1 LYLKRMEL
9 FGFKS
14 FADKSELGLTP
25 GIAAVIGPNGCGKS
39 NLVDAVRWALGE
51 QSVKSLRGTKME
63 EIIFSGSDSRKAL
76 NFAEVSLTFDGA
88 GPFLNLDYDE
98 ITITR
103 RLFRNGDSEYYINKS
118 PCRLKDITEMFMDT
132 GLGKDLYSVIG
143 QGRVDE
149 IINSRPEERRELFEE
164 AAGIL
169 KYKLRKKEAR
179 RRLDET
185 KDNLIRVQ
193 DLIYE
198 LTTQVE
204 PLQEQ
209 AEITKQYRLLQQ
221 QIEREEKKLLSFQL
235 RKTRDDLAK
244 VNRQLESVNDALLV
258 TSAQEGQQ
266 VKELQDLKNK
276 LLDQQKARKEE
287 EQNYN
292 QLVRTHE
299 QFESELKLLSE
310 RENHIKGQLEQN
322 QRRIAHLEQL
332 VIDFQAQK
340 EQAGKDL
347 EKKKEEL
354 EDLNA
359 GLEQSRSALTLH
371 EQSQLAQ
378 EAEKMQE
385 EIYKA
390 GARKDAAEIALHE
403 SRKRLDRIAG
413 QKNDLDLEN
422 QSLFAKLKTCASNRE
437 ELEAKN
443 SSLLSLLEKVQ
454 QQQQTE
460 MEKEEHSKS
469 DLERGFAAVNK
480 LKETLQG
487 VKSRL
492 QLLEEQDSALTGY
505 YRGVREVLQA
515 RAGLP
520 GIVGTVADLIRV
532 EGPHIQAV
540 ETALGGSLQYLVAES
555 EKAVQD
561 AIRYLKERSRG
572 WATFLPLDILHQAAD
587 PLERYPGWRSLS
599 GVIGKASEL
608 VSTDQAYRK
617 AVNYLLSPVLVCR
630 SLEDALNAAR
640 FVKHSC
646 RIVTLEGEMINPGG
660 VIRGG
665 SLPTRNAGMPLG
677 RRKEIEELTEKKT
690 TYLKELAAAEN
701 DLEQLKRSLT
711 EQQKLVAA
719 KTNGIS
725 DVTDQQRFL
734 LKDLEKLQLEESS
747 LQQRVDANSAMLK
760 SIEEEESEIASRQK
774 DLHTEIETCLAEV
787 KIKGNNLASIKEDYR
802 QYLLHKEELEEKVT
816 DLLVRISS
824 CREQH
829 EALAARIADLDL
841 NSNKPAAEKSEIE
854 IEYEKHQRE
863 LTENETKKRE
873 INIEIEAINE
883 KKATSMLDL
892 DRKNNLVSKLEA
904 ELIEF
909 EEEGRLR
916 QGRINRQEKRE
927 RQLSL
932 EQTKLDTEVSYQEL
946 HFREL
951 FQTLEL
957 VDPGTDFE
965 PEGCKQIVDNLR
977 EDTEALGEVN
987 LGAVEELARLQD
999 RINFLTEQKDD
1010 LHKGE
1015 NSLKKVLA
1023 EIDQRMEF
1031 YFEEAFQQINE
1042 NFKQTYSELFEGGQ
1056 VFLKLN
1062 DQENILEAGI
1072 EISAQPPGKRLQ
1084 NINLLSAGEK
1094 VLTAIALVFAILR
1107 YKPAPFY
1114 LLDEVESTLDD
1125 ANLAR
1130 FTKFLKQNARQA
1142 QFIMITHRRR
1152 TMEEAGVLYGVT
1164 MPEPGVSKLMSLKL
1178 EECLVGGENSFK

>member
-266 VKELQDLKNK
+266 VKELQDLKNN

-561 AIRYLKERSRG
+561 AIRYLKERNRG

-677 RRKEIEELTEKKT
+677 RRKEIEELTEKRRPT
-690 TYLKELAAAEN
+690 LKN
-701 DLEQLKRSLT
+701 WRQLKT
-711 EQQKLVAA
+711 
-719 KTNGIS
+719 I
-725 DVTDQQRFL
+725 
-734 LKDLEKLQLEESS
+734 
-747 LQQRVDANSAMLK
+747 
-760 SIEEEESEIASRQK
+760 
-774 DLHTEIETCLAEV
+774 
-787 KIKGNNLASIKEDYR
+787 
-802 QYLLHKEELEEKVT
+802 
-816 DLLVRISS
+816 
-824 CREQH
+824 
-829 EALAARIADLDL
+829 
-841 NSNKPAAEKSEIE
+841 
-854 IEYEKHQRE
+854 
-863 LTENETKKRE
+863 
-873 INIEIEAINE
+873 
-883 KKATSMLDL
+883 
-892 DRKNNLVSKLEA
+892 
-904 ELIEF
+904 
-909 EEEGRLR
+909 
-916 QGRINRQEKRE
+916 
-927 RQLSL
+927 
-932 EQTKLDTEVSYQEL
+932 
-946 HFREL
+946 
-951 FQTLEL
+951 
-957 VDPGTDFE
+957 
-965 PEGCKQIVDNLR
+965 
-977 EDTEALGEVN
+977 
-987 LGAVEELARLQD
+987 
-999 RINFLTEQKDD
+999 
-1010 LHKGE
+1010 
-1015 NSLKKVLA
+1015 
-1023 EIDQRMEF
+1023 
-1031 YFEEAFQQINE
+1031 
-1042 NFKQTYSELFEGGQ
+1042 
-1056 VFLKLN
+1056 
-1062 DQENILEAGI
+1062 
-1072 EISAQPPGKRLQ
+1072 
-1084 NINLLSAGEK
+1084 
-1094 VLTAIALVFAILR
+1094 
-1107 YKPAPFY
+1107 
-1114 LLDEVESTLDD
+1114 
-1125 ANLAR
+1125 
-1130 FTKFLKQNARQA
+1130 
-1142 QFIMITHRRR
+1142 
-1152 TMEEAGVLYGVT
+1152 
-1164 MPEPGVSKLMSLKL
+1164 
-1178 EECLVGGENSFK
+1178 

>member
-1 LYLKRMEL
+1 MYLKRLEL

-14 FADKSELGLTP
+14 FADKSEIGLTP

-51 QSVKSLRGTKME
+51 QSVKSLRGTRME

-88 GPFLNLDYDE
+88 GSFLNLDYDE
-98 ITITR
+98 ITVTR

-149 IINSRPEERRELFEE
+149 IINSRPEERREIFEE

-185 KDNLIRVQ
+185 RDNLIRVQ

-198 LTTQVE
+198 LDTQVE

-209 AEITKQYRLLQQ
+209 AEITKQYRFLQQ
-221 QIEREEKKLLSFQL
+221 QMEVEEKKLLSFQL
-235 RKTRDDLAK
+235 LKTREDLAR
-244 VNRQLESVNDALLV
+244 VNRQLQSVNDALLI
-258 TSAQEGQQ
+258 TAAQEGQQ
-266 VKELQDLKNK
+266 EKARQDLKNS

-287 EQNYN
+287 EENYN

-299 QFESELKLLSE
+299 HLESELKLLAE
-310 RENHIKGQLEQN
+310 RESHIKDQLEQN
-322 QRRIAHLEQL
+322 KRRIAQL
-332 VIDFQAQK
+332 QQLIIDFQAQQ
-340 EQAGKDL
+340 EQSGQDL
-347 EKKKEEL
+347 VKKKEEL
-354 EDLNA
+354 DHLNA
-359 GLEQSRSALTLH
+359 GLEQSKAELALH

-390 GARKDAAEIALHE
+390 GARKEAAEIALTE
-403 SRKRLDRIAG
+403 SRKRLEKIAG
-413 QKNDLDLEN
+413 QKNEIDQEN
-422 QSLFAKLKTCASNRE
+422 QSLFSKLLTSSANRE
-437 ELEAKN
+437 EFEAN
-443 SSLLSLLEKVQ
+443 SNSLLKNLEQAQ
-454 QQQQTE
+454 QQLQAE
-460 MEKEEHSKS
+460 AEKEKHCRS
-469 DLERGFAAVNK
+469 DLEWGLAVVNK

-505 YRGVREVLQA
+505 YRGVKEVLQA

-520 GIVGTVADLIRV
+520 GIVGTVADLIQV
-532 EGPHIQAV
+532 ENRYIQAV
-540 ETALGGSLQYLVAES
+540 ETALGGGLQYLVANS

-561 AIRYLKERSRG
+561 AIRFLKERNRG
-572 WATFLPLDILHQAAD
+572 WATFLPLDILHQTAD
-587 PLERYPGWRSLS
+587 PLERYPGWRNLN

-608 VSTDQAYRK
+608 VTTDQIYRK
-617 AVNYLLSPVLVCR
+617 AIDYLLAPVMVCS
-630 SLEDALNAAR
+630 SLDDALKAAR

-665 SLPTRNAGMPLG
+665 SLPSRNAGMPLG
-677 RRKEIEELTEKKT
+677 RRREIEELTEKKNA
-690 TYLKELAAAEN
+690 YLKQLAEAEN
-701 DLEQLKRSLT
+701 DLNGFNRSLT
-711 EQQKLVAA
+711 AQQKLVAA
-719 KTNGIS
+719 KADEI
-725 DVTDQQRFL
+725 QRIMDEQRIL
-734 LKDLEKLQLEESS
+734 LRDLEKLQLEESS
-747 LQQRVDANSAMLK
+747 LQQRVDANSTMLK
-760 SIEEEESEIASRQK
+760 SIEEEETEIASKQK
-774 DLHTEIETCLAEV
+774 DLDAEIETCLTETKTKA
-787 KIKGNNLASIKEDYR
+787 NNLSAIKEDYR
-802 QYLLHKEELEEKVT
+802 QYLVRKDEFEKRVT

-829 EALAARIADLDL
+829 EALAAKITDININRT
-841 NSNKPAAEKSEIE
+841 KPAAEKSEIE
-854 IEYEKHQRE
+854 AEYEKHQRE
-863 LTENETKKRE
+863 LAENEAKKKK
-873 INIEIEAINE
+873 IDTEIETLND
-883 KKATSMLDL
+883 KKATSMIEL
-892 DRKNNLVSKLEA
+892 DRKNNLVSKIEA

-932 EQTKLDTEVSYQEL
+932 EQARLETEVSYQEL
-946 HFREL
+946 HFKEL

-957 VDPGTDFE
+957 VDIETDFD
-965 PEGCKQIVDNLR
+965 PESCRELVDNLR
-977 EDTEALGEVN
+977 EDAEALGEVN
-987 LGAVEELARLQD
+987 LGAIEELARLQD

-1031 YFEEAFQQINE
+1031 YFKEAFDQINE

-1056 VFLKLN
+1056 VFLKLT
-1062 DQENILEAGI
+1062 DQEDVLEAGI

-1084 NINLLSAGEK
+1084 NITLLSAGEK

-1164 MPEPGVSKLMSLKL
+1164 MPEPGVSKLVSLKL
-1178 EECLVGGENSFK
+1178 EECLVGGENIYK